1 MNYLKLAF
9 LVLFVIPSVV
19 MGQKVINSNF
29 LGNWANSGTGAWEYG
44 FYEDGAVAFS
54 DFWKYKRVGF
64 GKKRMEVVL
73 ENGNQTIEL
82 KIKQGKNGN
91 ISIAR
96 DGAKGEVF
104 RPCDGKDFV
113 AWVGDDT
120 VSFSR
125 PLVIT
130 DTVTIRGYIRN
141 LDKVILPALRG
152 YTFTCSY
159 NGLLEE
165 DDGEIVVPVDSS
177 GRFTLRFTVSAPQRV
192 GLAWGRMWK
201 NIIVEPGETVLLYA
215 DASDWK
221 AVPNVSKEEMINGKK
236 DVLFMGKNARFHQE
250 YTCFPYPL
258 WMRDM
263 YELREIAHSDMEFL
277 RLAEADY
284 LKSVVCFDSIC
295 EKYPN
300 LSKRCKVAIENEWK
314 YRFAATLMQNRF
326 NLGRRQKFEPE
337 YMEYVD
343 SHFSINEPLCY
354 FITQHFSTF
363 LRDYTSYVDHQKF
376 RYVDGVGVV
385 YIPDDRFYE
394 ALRRLKEGGRFEEL
408 TTEDIAICENINRKI
423 LDLSRR
429 QTTDTSAFQTVVADK
444 SMLYGKVNAY
454 RSVPEVR
461 EQEEV
466 ITREYELL
474 LYDTLVPD
482 LLLKELCYAQLFMT
496 GMEYDHK
503 PLLPGMMK
511 LADARI
517 SNPILNRKVK
527 QASAVY
533 QKIADKKLA
542 YEASLI
548 DVGQF
553 SHISDADSLWQAL
566 IEPYRGN
573 VIMFDFWGSW
583 CEPCKDMLAL
593 MGDIEKVFENEKV
606 IFMYFA
612 YSSPEETWK
621 NVIKEFDLTGKN
633 IVHYNLPPLQQQMII
648 EKMEVRGYPTY
659 KIIDKA
665 GNVMSRVLRYPLRPQ
680 SVINEIKAELER
692 E

>member
-1 MNYLKLAF
+1 M
-9 LVLFVIPSVV
+9 
-19 MGQKVINSNF
+19 
-29 LGNWANSGTGAWEYG
+29 
-44 FYEDGAVAFS
+44 
-54 DFWKYKRVGF
+54 
-64 GKKRMEVVL
+64 
-73 ENGNQTIEL
+73 
-82 KIKQGKNGN
+82 
-91 ISIAR
+91 
-96 DGAKGEVF
+96 
-104 RPCDGKDFV
+104 
-113 AWVGDDT
+113 
-120 VSFSR
+120 
-125 PLVIT
+125 IT

-295 EKYPN
+295 GKYPN

-343 SHFSINEPLCY
+343 SHFSVNEPLCY

-429 QTTDTSAFQTVVADK
+429 QTTDTSAF
-444 SMLYGKVNAY
+444 
-454 RSVPEVR
+454 
-461 EQEEV
+461 
-466 ITREYELL
+466 
-474 LYDTLVPD
+474 
-482 LLLKELCYAQLFMT
+482 
-496 GMEYDHK
+496 
-503 PLLPGMMK
+503 
-511 LADARI
+511 
-517 SNPILNRKVK
+517 
-527 QASAVY
+527 
-533 QKIADKKLA
+533 
-542 YEASLI
+542 
-548 DVGQF
+548 
-553 SHISDADSLWQAL
+553 
-566 IEPYRGN
+566 
-573 VIMFDFWGSW
+573 
-583 CEPCKDMLAL
+583 
-593 MGDIEKVFENEKV
+593 
-606 IFMYFA
+606 
-612 YSSPEETWK
+612 
-621 NVIKEFDLTGKN
+621 
-633 IVHYNLPPLQQQMII
+633 
-648 EKMEVRGYPTY
+648 
-659 KIIDKA
+659 
-665 GNVMSRVLRYPLRPQ
+665 
-680 SVINEIKAELER
+680 
-692 E
+692 